1 MAVVTSTKSGSG
13 AAERS
18 VDRSIAGADDGP
30 DPGASRRARAGRD
43 GLDAYTYGLLD
54 PRAGAAGENLPLL
67 GATTLGIELTVPE
80 LLLRCGLGNIDPQ
93 HGGGIGVGAAGAGA
107 AIEACLTVTPPPVGS
122 TLVTV
127 RPDLDAFGAMAL
139 LALRRAGHEPRPDM
153 RARIDRIARADRFDH
168 GPWPGP
174 RPLPRTA
181 GDFAATMNQNTALV
195 AVTGAMFDREL
206 RVRERV
212 GLAAD
217 WMVTGADPP
226 GYRERW
232 TAHARVLLDGLASG
246 AVTVEARAG
255 GRIALVTSRLPGS
268 LRLGYCRAPVVVA
281 CDPGTPDADP
291 PAPRRV
297 VVAQYAPGHVELSGV
312 RDVLARQEPGWGGSS
327 TLLGSPQ
334 GRACGLGVET
344 IVAAVAGHLRL
355 GGAESDENTAN
366 PVSSRTGNVSRK
378 PRIVRAV

>member
-1 MAVVTSTKSGSG
+1 MTVITNTKSGSG
-13 AAERS
+13 ATECR
-18 VDRSIAGADDGP
+18 VDRSIAGVDDGP
-30 DPGASRRARAGRD
+30 DPGASRRAGRD

-54 PRAGAAGENLPLL
+54 PRSGATGENLPLL
-67 GATTLGIELTVPE
+67 GATTLGIEVTVPE
-80 LLLRCGLGNIDPQ
+80 FLRRCGLGNIDPQ
-93 HGGGIGVGAAGAGA
+93 HGGGTGVGTAGAAA

-181 GDFAATMNQNTALV
+181 GDLAATMHQDTALV
-195 AVTGAMFDREL
+195 AVTGAMFDRKL
-206 RVRERV
+206 SARERI

-217 WMVTGADPP
+217 WMVNGVEPP

-246 AVTVEARAG
+246 AVAAKATAE

-268 LRLGYCRAPVVVA
+268 LRLGYCLAPVVVA

-297 VVAQYAPGHVELSGV
+297 VVAQYAPGYVDLAKV
-312 RDVLARQEPGWGGSS
+312 RKALVQREPGWGGSN

-334 GRACGLGVET
+334 GRACSLGVEE
-344 IVAAVAGHLRL
+344 IVAAVERRLRAEGAVS
-355 GGAESDENTAN
+355 GGRS
-366 PVSSRTGNVSRK
+366 
-378 PRIVRAV
+378 

>member
-1 MAVVTSTKSGSG
+1 MIVSTNTKSGSG
-13 AAERS
+13 ATERS

-54 PRAGAAGENLPLL
+54 PRAGAAGKNLPLL
-67 GATTLGIELTVPE
+67 GATTLGIEVTVPE

-153 RARIDRIARADRFDH
+153 RAQIDRIARADRFDH

-174 RPLPRTA
+174 QPLPRTA
-181 GDFAATMNQNTALV
+181 GDFAATMNRDTALV

-206 RVRERV
+206 SGRERV

-217 WMVTGADPP
+217 WMVTGAEPP

-232 TAHARVLLDGLASG
+232 AAHAQAVIDGLASG
-246 AVTVEARAG
+246 AVAVESTAG
-255 GRIALVTSRLPGS
+255 GRIATVTSRLPGS
-268 LRLGYCRAPVVVA
+268 LRLGYCLAPVVVA
-281 CDPGTPDADP
+281 YDPGTPDSEP

-297 VVAQYAPGHVELSGV
+297 VIAQYAPGYVDLAKV
-312 RDVLARQEPGWGGSS
+312 REALVRREAGWGGSN
-327 TLLGSPQ
+327 TILGSPQ
-334 GRACGLGVET
+334 GRTCGLGLAT
-344 IVAAVAGHLRL
+344 IVDTIADMMRL
-355 GGAESDENTAN
+355 
-366 PVSSRTGNVSRK
+366 SRS
-378 PRIVRAV
+378 